1 MRSTGIDA
9 IWAGAIASAPIRLV
23 YREGPARPDEQARRG
38 LVVAQRYELDYPLG
52 ASTPGSLWHA
62 RDLRRGQAITLQLL
76 DPAIAEDA
84 ELLATFFGEVRA
96 AAAIVHPN
104 VAQIIDSGV
113 DAGAPFLV
121 LDRLDGDSLARRLH
135 TRGRLSPAEVAQ
147 LFADVALGLEAL
159 HGRGLVHR
167 RLDPAHLFLMRDTLK
182 SGPAPRRGS
191 DSSSDSS
198 SDTGSEN
205 TKVLFGI
212 DGNLAEGLSLLRQL
226 TEHMSGQAPQDLGWD
241 PQLPLSMSVPTD
253 STAYQSPELLLGYA
267 PVDHR
272 SDLWSLAVI
281 AFEALTGTR
290 AFEGPSNGERLIQ
303 ICSGSPSQVPAS
315 VQLPAGFAPWFRKGV
330 SRLPSGRFGSVREMA
345 DSLLEILDS

>member
-1 MRSTGIDA
+1 MRSTGLDA
-9 IWAGAIASAPIRLV
+9 IWAGAVASAPIRLV
-23 YREGPARPDEQARRG
+23 YREEPARSEEQARRG

-52 ASTPGSLWHA
+52 ASTPGALWHA
-62 RDLRRGQAITLQLL
+62 RDLRRGQPITLQLL
-76 DPAIAEDA
+76 DPAIAQDP

-96 AAAIVHPN
+96 AAALVHAN

-113 DAGAPFLV
+113 DAGTPFLV
-121 LDRLDGDSLARRLH
+121 LDRLDGESLARRLH
-135 TRGRLSPAEVAQ
+135 ARGRLSPAELAQ

-167 RLDPAHLFLMRDTLK
+167 RLDPAHLFLMRDTQK
-182 SGPAPRRGS
+182 SGPA
-191 DSSSDSS
+191 
-198 SDTGSEN
+198 N

-226 TEHMSGQAPQDLGWD
+226 TEHMSRQAPQDLGWD
-241 PQLPLSMSVPTD
+241 PELPLSLSAPTD
-253 STAYQSPELLLGYA
+253 STAYQSPEQLLGYA

-281 AFEALTGTR
+281 AFEALTGRR

-303 ICSGSPSQVPAS
+303 ICTGSPCEVPAH
-315 VQLPAGFAPWFRKGV
+315 VALPAGFAPWFRKGV
-330 SRLPSGRFGSVREMA
+330 SRLSSGRFGSVREMA